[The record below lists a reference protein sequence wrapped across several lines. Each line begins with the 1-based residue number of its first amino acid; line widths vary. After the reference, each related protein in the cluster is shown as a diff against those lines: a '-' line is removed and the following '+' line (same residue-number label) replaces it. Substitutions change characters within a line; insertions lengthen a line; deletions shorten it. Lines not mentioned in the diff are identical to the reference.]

1 MFPRDNREVLDP
13 ATHCGCGVDC
23 PLALRLDWSSSK
35 IAAIPSSAARAFKMT
50 AWLDNPLLDRRFL
63 LLGVLGEGG
72 MGRVYRAFDRVE
84 ERAVAL
90 KVPFEEADTAGAH
103 PLAIEF
109 DTWFRLR
116 HPNIVRAYELARA
129 SSGPL
134 PPGTPY
140 LVLES
145 FAGSPAHRALMP
157 GRIDPLRVEALARR
171 VLHALEH
178 VHLSGVVHRDL
189 KPSNILVGPRSNRVK
204 LIDFGLASPVGRAGE
219 PGRFSGSIPFA
230 APETLLGAPLDGRAD
245 LYGLGI
251 VLYLLATGAMPVDSR
266 DPGEVLRWH
275 LHGPPLDPRAVS
287 EEIPERL
294 AQFIRRLTSRN
305 PTARPRSATEALVC
319 LGPGRLGPR
328 PATGRSLER
337 WRLAALRLA
346 VDAAGTGSRRCLELP
361 RSRTAFGEMARE
373 AELLSQRRGLS
384 FYRLRRAGRRGA
396 SNLDRVLLRS
406 LMCRGGARRR
416 VGCSRILLEGR
427 TEDLC
432 GGSDMGRRIH
442 LREIA
447 DETARLILD
456 PRRPHATVLVVER
469 DALDDP
475 VARRVVRRIVDATT
489 ERRVSSGAGLLVL
502 LTADARERLGRRR
515 TGYAVPTRGS
525 GAA

>member
-1 MFPRDNREVLDP
+1 
-13 ATHCGCGVDC
+13 
-23 PLALRLDWSSSK
+23 
-35 IAAIPSSAARAFKMT
+35 MT

-90 KVPFEEADTAGAH
+90 KVPFEEAETGGGH

-157 GRIDPLRVEALARR
+157 GRTDPLRVEALARR

-189 KPSNILVGPRSNRVK
+189 KPSNILVGPRPGRVK

-219 PGRFSGSIPFA
+219 PGRFSGSVPFA
-230 APETLLGAPLDGRAD
+230 APETLLGAPIDGRAD

-251 VLYLLATGAMPVDSR
+251 VLYLLATGSMPIDSR

-275 LHGPPLDPRAVS
+275 LHGPPVDPRAVS

-294 AQFIRRLTSRN
+294 ARLIRRLTSRD

-319 LGPGRLGPR
+319 LGPGRIGPR
-328 PATGRSLER
+328 PATRASVER

-346 VDAAGTGSRRCLELP
+346 VDAANTGSRRCLELP
-361 RSRTAFGEMARE
+361 RSVAAFGEMTRE
-373 AELLSQRRGLS
+373 AAVLSQRRGLS
-384 FYRLRRAGRRGA
+384 FCRLRRRGRRGT

-406 LMCRGGARRR
+406 LMERGHAKRR

-427 TEDLC
+427 VEDLRR
-432 GGSDMGRRIH
+432 GTDMGRRLH

-447 DETARLILD
+447 DEAARLILD
-456 PRRPHATVLVVER
+456 PRRPHATVLVVEQG
-469 DALDDP
+469 ALDDP
-475 VARRVVRRIVDATT
+475 VARRAARRIVGATT
-489 ERRVSSGAGLLVL
+489 ERRAPSGAGLLVL
-502 LTADARERLGRRR
+502 LTADARERLESGL
-515 TGYAVPTRGS
+515 TGCAVPTRSG